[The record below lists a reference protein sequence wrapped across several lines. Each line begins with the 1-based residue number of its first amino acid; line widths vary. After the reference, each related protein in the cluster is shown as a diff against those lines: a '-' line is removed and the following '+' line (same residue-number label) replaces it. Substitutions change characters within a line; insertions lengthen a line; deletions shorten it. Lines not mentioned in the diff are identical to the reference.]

1 MDKPTK
7 KMIFLFILGMLV
19 VASIIILQEYLY
31 GQGYKYISFILP
43 TFLGGISISIIYCF
57 HYKRL
62 ILEKTKKESRY
73 KKLFENTNNAVAIYR
88 PIENGN
94 NFELIDINQKGV
106 EIDNHDREKI
116 IGMKFTE
123 LSKGK
128 YFSVLF
134 DILKDVNKTSIPKE
148 KPIEVVND
156 NNEIITYQR
165 NYIYKLDSGEVIN
178 IYEDLTEKKR
188 QEKAIKEKNGLLE
201 GLMDN
206 ILVGILVGK
215 KGGELI
221 HLNKGFEKITGYNK
235 NDIKSLKDWL
245 YKAYPEKIYR
255 EHVIENWEND
265 LKKDSAVKDFEVNCK
280 DGTKKLI
287 HFRVNFIGDRY
298 VISMIDISEKN
309 QLINEIQEKT
319 IYLNKVIS
327 NIPEILLIL
336 DEDGNYI
343 DIWTSQHEDLVDSS
357 NKLKGRNLKDILPEN
372 VTKKYF
378 ANIKNVINTNEI
390 KKFDYSLNIDNDKR
404 YFEAK
409 LILMDETNKEE
420 KNKFL
425 VLINNITERIEK
437 EEVLKSTKERL
448 ELIIDTTDLGIF
460 DINFK
465 NNNVIVNDKIY
476 DLTGYYNDEID
487 NYIGFWINK
496 IHKEDRDRAVKEL
509 NDHFDNKSTYVTLE
523 HRLKTKGDGYKWF
536 RLSGNLIESNSSGD
550 PKRFVGIL
558 QDIDD
563 KKKINIK
570 LKEQKAHFEQLFEN
584 SIEGI
589 ALLDNDYRIIKTN
602 SKFQEVFG
610 YSQNEAKDK
619 KIDELITPNQYKDEG
634 QKFNEL
640 IINGKDIKD
649 ESIRQ
654 RKDGTKIHVSLH
666 GFSVNLS
673 DKARGIYAIY
683 NDITER
689 KRIEKRIKYLSYNDE
704 LTDLYNRRYFNK
716 KLEELNGSHK
726 VPISIIIGDLDGLKL
741 VNDNFGHS
749 EGDKYIKRTADILK
763 RVVRKEDIVARL
775 GGDEF
780 AVLLPNTNQE
790 TVENISDRINY
801 ECQIANKNYRY
812 KVPLNISLGHY
823 TINSNEEDLYKC
835 FNKADKKMYRKKGK
849 TIKIS
854 DYK

>member
-1 MDKPTK
+1 MKNPTK
-7 KMIFLFILGMLV
+7 KMMILFIIGVLV
-19 VASIIILQEYLY
+19 VLSIIYLQDFIY

-43 TFLGGISISIIYCF
+43 TILGGITISVIYCF

-73 KKLFENTNNAVAIYR
+73 KKLFNNTNNAVAIYR
-88 PIENGN
+88 PIENGK
-94 NFELIDINQKGV
+94 NFKLIDINQKGI
-106 EIDNHDREKI
+106 EIDNHDKEKV

-134 DILKDVNKTSIPKE
+134 DLLKEVNKTGEPQE
-148 KPIEVVND
+148 RPIKVVDND
-156 NNEIITYQR
+156 NIITYQN

-178 IYEDLTEKKR
+178 IYEDLTEKKK
-188 QEKAIKEKNGLLE
+188 QEKALKEKNDLLE

-206 ILVGILVGK
+206 MLVGILVGK
-215 KGGELI
+215 TSGELI

-235 NDIKSLKDWL
+235 DDIKSLKDWL
-245 YKAYPEKIYR
+245 HKAYPNKIYR
-255 EHVIENWEND
+255 KHVIENWKND
-265 LKKDSAVKDFEVNCK
+265 LNKDSAVKDFEVTCK
-280 DGTKKLI
+280 DGTQKLI

-298 VISMIDISEKN
+298 VVSMIDISEKN
-309 QLINEIQEKT
+309 QLLNEIQEKT
-319 IYLNKVIS
+319 VYLNKVIS

-357 NKLKGRNLKDILPEN
+357 NKLKGKNLNDILPER
-372 VTKKYF
+372 VAKKYF
-378 ANIKNVINTNEI
+378 DNIENVINTNKI
-390 KKFDYSLNIDNDKR
+390 IKFDYALKIDNEKR
-404 YFEAK
+404 FFEAK
-409 LILMDETNKEE
+409 LILMDKVNENK
-420 KNKFL
+420 KNRFL
-425 VLINNITERIEK
+425 VLINNITERIKK
-437 EEVLKSTKERL
+437 EEALKTTKERL
-448 ELIIDTTDLGIF
+448 ELIIDTTNLGIF

-465 NNNVIVNDKIY
+465 NDSVIVNDKLY
-476 DLTGYYNDEID
+476 DLTGYNSDEID
-487 NYIGFWINK
+487 NYIGFWLNK
-496 IHKEDRDRAVKEL
+496 IHKDDRIIAVKEL
-509 NDHFDNKSTYVTLE
+509 NDHFDNKNSYVTIE
-523 HRLKTKGDGYKWF
+523 HRLKTKNGRYKWF
-536 RLSGNLIESNSSGD
+536 RLNGNLIESNSSGD

-558 QDIDD
+558 QDIDE
-563 KKKINIK
+563 KKRINLK

-589 ALLDNDYRIIKTN
+589 ALLDSDYKVIKTN
-602 SKFQEVFG
+602 SKFEEIFG
-610 YSQNEAKDK
+610 YNQSEVKCKQ
-619 KIDELITPNQYKDEG
+619 IDELITPDEYKNEG

-640 IINGKDIKD
+640 IINGKNIKD
-649 ESIRQ
+649 ESIRMK
-654 RKDGTKIHVSLH
+654 KDGTQINVSVH

-673 DKARGIYAIY
+673 DKNRGIYAIY

-716 KLEELNGSHK
+716 KLEELNGSNK

-763 RVVRKEDIVARL
+763 RIVRNEDIVARL

-780 AVLLPNTNQE
+780 AILLPNTDEEKVKGITN
-790 TVENISDRINY
+790 RINY
-801 ECQIANKNYRY
+801 ECQNENKKNKY
-812 KVPLNISLGHY
+812 KVPLNISLGYY
-823 TINSNEEDLYKC
+823 TINSKEEDLYKC
-835 FNKADKKMYRKKGK
+835 FNKADKKMYSKKGK